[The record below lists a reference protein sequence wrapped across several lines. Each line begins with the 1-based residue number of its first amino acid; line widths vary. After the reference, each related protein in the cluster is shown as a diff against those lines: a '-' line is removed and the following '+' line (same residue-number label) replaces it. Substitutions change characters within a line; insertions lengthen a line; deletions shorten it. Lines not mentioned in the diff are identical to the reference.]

1 MNDFDNAAML
11 LLIVVPLAGS
21 LSMMFMPGGQ
31 TKQTWYFA
39 IFIAAVS
46 LALSLAIFINYDY
59 NQGGFQYTVSYEWL
73 PGPLDINLSLGL
85 DGISAPMILLNGIVL
100 LGGVLVSQTINY
112 RPREFFVL
120 LFALAAGAGGST
132 HVPAYWCMGQQHG
145 LRHFPAHQRIRGNEA
160 ADILGGR

>member
-21 LSMMFMPGGQ
+21 LSMMFMPDGQ
-31 TKQTWYFA
+31 TKPTWYFA

-46 LALSLAIFINYDY
+46 LALSLVIFINYDY

-120 LFALAAGAGGST
+120 LFALAAGVYGVFVARDLFFLFFF
-132 HVPAYWCMGQQHG
+132 YE
-145 LRHFPAHQRIRGNEA
+145 QREHPFLEIRIKLA
-160 ADILGGR
+160 